1 MSSPIEQLAQQQL
14 PEQAQNYLA
23 ALPEAQQNQ
32 LAAQVLATMQEKDE
46 RVERALSRA
55 LDVVPAPLRRTVRKM
70 LFS

>member
-23 ALPEAQQNQ
+23 ALPEAQKNQ
-32 LAAQVLATMQEKDE
+32 LAAQMLATMQEKDE

>member
-14 PEQAQNYLA
+14 PEQALHYLTV
-23 ALPEAQQNQ
+23 LPEEQKNS
-32 LAAQVLATMQEKDE
+32 LAAQVITTMQEKDE